1 MTIKISIASTI
12 KEPDMAD
19 LDQLYKEHEQ
29 LKAEG
34 KLDEAHA
41 KLQQCLEADESY
53 VMGHLGMAVLMGR
66 MGKHDE
72 AVKHGERACELEPT
86 EPFNYTAMSVTYQRA
101 YAGTGD
107 MSYIQKAEDA
117 MAKAHS
123 LQGMA

>member
-1 MTIKISIASTI
+1 
-12 KEPDMAD
+12 MAE

-34 KLDEAHA
+34 KLEEALA
-41 KLQQCLEADESY
+41 KLEECLATDEKY
-53 VMGHLGMAVLMGR
+53 VMGHLGMAVLLGR
-66 MGKHDE
+66 MGKHDL
-72 AVKHGERACELEPT
+72 AVSHGEKACELEPQ

-117 MAKAHS
+117 MAKSHA
-123 LQGMA
+123 LQGMG